1 VAYGALMTRHL
12 LIDCDPG
19 IDDAIALLLAFASPS
34 ELELLGIT
42 TVAGNVGPQHTA
54 RNARIVRELA
64 RREEVP
70 IHAGCDRPLLREPID
85 AGHFHGESGLGNA
98 RIFEPRAPLASGH
111 AVPYIVDTLRHHAAG
126 SVTIAITGP
135 MTNIAMAM
143 RLAPDIVPRIHELVI
158 MGGARNA
165 GGNITASAEYNI
177 HADPHAAAI
186 VLRSGCPVVMCGL
199 DVTHQVRAGPE
210 RVAAIRAL
218 GGTVGAFAAELLDYA
233 NHLTPNAAHGVATA
247 LHDPCTIAW
256 LLQPRLF
263 VGRPAA
269 VDVETSSALTL
280 GATAVEFR
288 ADHGRALHVQW
299 LTDADEDGIFRLLT
313 ERLARLC

>member
-1 VAYGALMTRHL
+1 MSPRKL

-19 IDDAIALLLAFASPS
+19 IDDAIALLLAFASPA
-34 ELELLGIT
+34 ELHLLGIT
-42 TVAGNVGPQHTA
+42 TVAGNVGPSLTA
-54 RNARIVRELA
+54 RNARIVRQLA
-64 RREEVP
+64 RREEIPV
-70 IHAGCDRPLLREPID
+70 HAGCDRPLLREPVD
-85 AGHFHGESGLGNA
+85 AGHFHGASGLGGVD
-98 RIFEPRAPLASGH
+98 IFEPRAPLAAGH
-111 AVPYIVDTLRHHAAG
+111 AVNFIIETLHQHPAG
-126 SVTIAITGP
+126 SVSLAITGP
-135 MTNIAMAM
+135 MTNVALAM
-143 RLAPDIVPRIHELVI
+143 RMAPDIVPRIHELVI
-158 MGGARNA
+158 MGGARSA

-177 HADPHAAAI
+177 YADPHAAAI

-210 RVAAIRAL
+210 RVAAVRAL
-218 GGTVGAFAAELLDYA
+218 GGPVAQFAADLLDFA

-269 VDVETSSALTL
+269 VDVEVASPLTL

-299 LTDADEDGIFRLLT
+299 LTEADEDGVFALLN
-313 ERLARLC
+313 ERLARLR